1 MTEAQTPDVTPEEVD
16 TVEPEVVEAS
26 VVLSH
31 RRQVG
36 QAEYDANRKE
46 RKARAKVTVA
56 ENAKKAATAK
66 KKALAKEPARKDA
79 DFVKRALE
87 IEKRQ
92 AEARAARE
100 AEASK

>member
-1 MTEAQTPDVTPEEVD
+1 MTESQTPDVQPDEVA
-16 TVEPEVVEAS
+16 EAEVVVPS

-36 QAEYDANRKE
+36 QAEYDAARRE
-46 RKARAKVTVA
+46 RKARAAVTVKD
-56 ENAKKAATAK
+56 NAKKAASAK
-66 KKALAKEPARKDA
+66 KKALAKAPATGQE

-87 IEKRQ
+87 IEKQQ